1 MRDCHSGQVE
11 HQEPL
16 GQESACAVPSLVPSE
31 QWRHVQ
37 GTKQAEENWGLWA
50 SLAGGGLEI
59 WLPAPVS
66 SLTCYVNLSS
76 NVALHVL
83 QMVDGTV
90 EYMRYLCDLV
100 KTQLYGF

>member
-1 MRDCHSGQVE
+1 MQSPVQS
-11 HQEPL
+11 HQNN
-16 GQESACAVPSLVPSE
+16 GDMYKE
-31 QWRHVQ
+31 QN
-37 GTKQAEENWGLWA
+37 KQRRIGGLWA